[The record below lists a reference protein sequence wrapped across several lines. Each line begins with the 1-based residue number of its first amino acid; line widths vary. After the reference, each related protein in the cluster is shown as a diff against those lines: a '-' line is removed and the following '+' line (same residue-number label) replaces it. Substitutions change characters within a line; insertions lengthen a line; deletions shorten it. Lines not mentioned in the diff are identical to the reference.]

1 MQRGVLECDTR
12 LRPFVPLRIMS
23 HKLRYTVTASFGG
36 YFWSLMMVLV
46 SVVSS
51 LREGNIVSALAIC
64 VAWTHMNW
72 AASRRLLSTPTT
84 SCQGHCHRTRLVLQV
99 DLDFWQFFT
108 KIWFWALQFYL
119 VVFER
124 AHFSSNSS
132 FVKLQNFKF
141 KHIASSSFFHFS
153 SLRLSL
159 EMSFPSFGPNIS
171 SISSF
176 IEFEFALNTNHRA
189 RVWSSLK
196 IECLNSS
203 SFRF

>member
-1 MQRGVLECDTR
+1 
-12 LRPFVPLRIMS
+12 MS

-108 KIWFWALQFYL
+108 KIRFLSPKKGRWIHWITGFTLLSWKIPFT
-119 VVFER
+119 
-124 AHFSSNSS
+124 SNSC
-132 FVKLQNFKF
+132 NFSNFTWWNQEIKIM
-141 KHIASSSFFHFS
+141 KHM
-153 SLRLSL
+153 
-159 EMSFPSFGPNIS
+159 EYCNC
-171 SISSF
+171 
-176 IEFEFALNTNHRA
+176 NTNHIYIQFTFH
-189 RVWSSLK
+189 V
-196 IECLNSS
+196 N
-203 SFRF
+203 FDQNP

>member
-99 DLDFWQFFT
+99 DLDFWQFYT
-108 KIWFWALQFYL
+108 KIWFL
-119 VVFER
+119 
-124 AHFSSNSS
+124 
-132 FVKLQNFKF
+132 
-141 KHIASSSFFHFS
+141 
-153 SLRLSL
+153 
-159 EMSFPSFGPNIS
+159 
-171 SISSF
+171 
-176 IEFEFALNTNHRA
+176 
-189 RVWSSLK
+189 SLK
-196 IECLNSS
+196 ILFGNWHSEGHPKLAKHGHVYHFAIHSMFEIPKETWN
-203 SFRF
+203 FFT

>member
-1 MQRGVLECDTR
+1 
-12 LRPFVPLRIMS
+12 MS

-84 SCQGHCHRTRLVLQV
+84 SCQGHCHRTRLVLQL

-132 FVKLQNFKF
+132 FNRASELRVQTHSEFKF
-141 KHIASSSFFHFS
+141 LPF
-153 SLRLSL
+153 
-159 EMSFPSFGPNIS
+159 
-171 SISSF
+171 
-176 IEFEFALNTNHRA
+176 FEFTLEFGGKFSKPFTRIFW
-189 RVWSSLK
+189 VFQVLWGTSYPK
-196 IECLNSS
+196 YK
-203 SFRF
+203 

>member
-1 MQRGVLECDTR
+1 MTLIFGNFLANEWSDPFFRLKTLFRPKAEGVLECDTR

-99 DLDFWQFFT
+99 DLDFW
-108 KIWFWALQFYL
+108 KILPKSDGWALKFYL
-119 VVFER
+119 
-124 AHFSSNSS
+124 
-132 FVKLQNFKF
+132 Q
-141 KHIASSSFFHFS
+141 
-153 SLRLSL
+153 
-159 EMSFPSFGPNIS
+159 
-171 SISSF
+171 
-176 IEFEFALNTNHRA
+176 T
-189 RVWSSLK
+189 
-196 IECLNSS
+196 
-203 SFRF
+203 